1 MVAGECQHREMLREG
16 DEGSRDGAGDA
27 VAVEGDSEEVGER
40 REGGRDCAGDWEKKL
55 GIWPETLVWVM

>member
-27 VAVEGDSEEVGER
+27 VAVEGDAV
-40 REGGRDCAGDWEKKL
+40 AGDA
-55 GIWPETLVWVM
+55 